1 MASEKTSKQFNVI
14 LITIVLILIMVFCV
28 CLWLFFDHKEKVI
41 YQVENGGNI
50 FLNYVSD
57 FNGLSLHGM
66 IPSSDDNGII
76 NLKKGSYFDFSID
89 TKLDD
94 ASVID
99 YEISLFR
106 EKKYAY
112 LDKDVRI
119 YLEEEKSG
127 TYAKVFGPSEFIPLK
142 KVSKYGTKVGDM
154 ILLHVSK
161 KNKSTNRY
169 RLRMWLSNSSKM
181 SSVDYSVSVKINGKA
196 K

>member
-14 LITIVLILIMVFCV
+14 IVAIVLILIVVFSL
-28 CLWLFFDHKEKVI
+28 CLWLFFEHKEKVI
-41 YQVENGGNI
+41 YQVENGGNV

-57 FNGLSLHGM
+57 FEGLSLHNM

-76 NLKKGSYFDFSID
+76 GLKDGSFFDFSVD
-89 TKLDD
+89 TKLDE
-94 ASVID
+94 ASIID

-112 LDKDVRI
+112 LDKYIRI

-127 TYAKVFGPSEFIPLK
+127 TYTKVFGPSEFIPLK
-142 KVSKYGTKVGDM
+142 KNNKYGTNAGDM
-154 ILLHVSK
+154 VLLHVRK

-169 RLRMWLSNSSKM
+169 RLRMWLSNNSNISSG
-181 SSVDYSVSVKINGKA
+181 DYSVSVKINGKA

>member
-14 LITIVLILIMVFCV
+14 LITIVLILIMVFCI

-41 YQVENGGNI
+41 YQVENG
-50 FLNYVSD
+50 
-57 FNGLSLHGM
+57 
-66 IPSSDDNGII
+66 GII

-94 ASVID
+94 ASAID

-169 RLRMWLSNSSKM
+169 RLRMWLSNSSKV
-181 SSVDYSVSVKINGKA
+181 SSGDYSVSVKINGKA

>member
-14 LITIVLILIMVFCV
+14 IVAIVLILIVVFSL
-28 CLWLFFDHKEKVI
+28 CLWLFFEHKEKVI
-41 YQVENGGNI
+41 YQVENGGNV

-57 FNGLSLHGM
+57 FEGLSLHNM

-76 NLKKGSYFDFSID
+76 SLKDGSFFDFSVD
-89 TKLDD
+89 TKLDE
-94 ASVID
+94 ASIID

-112 LDKDVRI
+112 LDKYIRI

-127 TYAKVFGPSEFIPLK
+127 TYTKVFGPSEFIPLK
-142 KVSKYGTKVGDM
+142 KNNKYGTNAGDM
-154 ILLHVSK
+154 VLLHVRK

-169 RLRMWLSNSSKM
+169 RLRMWLSNNSNISSG
-181 SSVDYSVSVKINGKA
+181 DYSVSVKINGKA